1 MSERENYPLAPLRFK
16 VITLYLFVIIN
27 KNLWNLSSV
36 SYWRVCVHCHSHF
49 SSLIYSIALHH
60 VGEILVPSL
69 ACSLLL
75 CLFSDPSC
83 LALKILGAELY
94 VTMSRPFCEL
104 LGYVACGHVLK
115 AITGVKL
122 LSGSPTLP
130 ACALCSIEPLLLYCS
145 IYKRKH

>member
-1 MSERENYPLAPLRFK
+1 M
-16 VITLYLFVIIN
+16 FV
-27 KNLWNLSSV
+27 S
-36 SYWRVCVHCHSHF
+36 HCHIHC
-49 SSLIYSIALHH
+49 SSLIYSVALHH

-83 LALKILGAELY
+83 LALKILRAELH

-104 LGYVACGHVLK
+104 LRYVARGHVLK

-130 ACALCSIEPLLLYCS
+130 ACALCRTEPLLLYCS
-145 IYKRKH
+145 IYKRSIRMFFPILVRKHNGRSVDESCILQL